1 MAVKYWVANGV
12 AAADANTD
20 ANWNSAADGL
30 GSTGKP
36 AGGDTAVFGDATT
49 IANNK
54 GFAPCNWNYATIGG
68 VPQIKEVHV
77 NDAYGD
83 VVSIQTDHVQFVATG
98 SKITLG
104 DNQSWDDFKVG
115 MGILING
122 TDRNDGTYEIAT
134 IGTGATANT
143 ITVTTSLIDET
154 YVVADEIGIGISSIE
169 RTITL
174 AENMYVQALR
184 LGCRLDAASAKSVVF
199 SGAIVSSSDYNSAD
213 YSNRYV
219 LNGDNAGFYNIS
231 NITYSIDGASWSS
244 TGTRLHFDTGPHPI
258 VTCSTATYFSPQYKT
273 PTSANFGETTSI
285 YKLQITNTTASLMAP
300 VSTVNAAGNDSKK
313 IFLLQAGTTDQLDYN
328 PDDWDAGLS
337 TWGFTARTGG
347 FEIPVTGST
356 TYGNGNFSAKWYG
369 IIVLA
374 STTPGDLC
382 FISTGKKLYCNNL
395 TIAPNTLLKGSLL
408 GSNENDIIQ
417 MVKKPVILGSWN
429 FVRVSEGIYHSNPQ
443 LNNGYYDN
451 LEIKDKLTVGGLID
465 PTGMVFTPQAA
476 NPESTNPQDTIW
488 IDSETNHLFRGERDT
503 ESTVHFN
510 VRNDEGATIPVGAP
524 LYSKGEIGGSN
535 RIKVGIADAS
545 DANKMPAIGLAMEEM
560 NTTSTKDGNMILTGI
575 FNENITI
582 TSVAEQDIIY
592 VAPHGGSAPYLTI
605 TRPTSASHLV
615 QNVGV
620 CVRQSA
626 TNVSQGMKVAAIGR
640 TNDSPNCSFLMANTE
655 STHPQ
660 SRRLV
665 AGTNI
670 TLTDGGAGGDLTIA
684 ASGAVS
690 AVANGADNRVATF
703 SSADALN
710 GEANLTFDGSTLAL
724 TGDFNVGS
732 GDFFVD
738 DSTGRVGIGTTS
750 PDTALH
756 LQDSSGD
763 KPILTL
769 ETTSTSASAEPS
781 LTFDRSTGSGGGG
794 AIADGDNI
802 GQVIFKSRNDAG
814 TPEEINYMRILGE
827 VNDVTDGTEDG
838 RLFLYMMKGGSEV
851 EYLRLAP
858 TQILFN
864 NSGAD
869 IDFIVEG
876 DTATNLLYAN
886 AGNDNV
892 GINTSPESSTR
903 FHVEDDGSKSF
914 TLLLESTDTDANNG
928 PTMAL
933 WRNSASPANGDD
945 CGGIN
950 WYFENDAGAR
960 HLLGRLRSEVNEVT
974 SGSEDS
980 RLYFSVFKAGSE
992 VETVSMKHDEVVIN
1006 DGSND
1011 IDLRVEG
1018 DTDANLLVCD
1028 AGTDAVKIAGATSSK
1043 VGFYGT
1049 APTVQQGTIPAVTP
1063 LLSPGATPD
1072 DNVIAATVDQIISA
1086 LQTLGLIA

>member
-1 MAVKYWVANGV
+1 
-12 AAADANTD
+12 
-20 ANWNSAADGL
+20 
-30 GSTGKP
+30 
-36 AGGDTAVFGDATT
+36 
-49 IANNK
+49 
-54 GFAPCNWNYATIGG
+54 
-68 VPQIKEVHV
+68 
-77 NDAYGD
+77 
-83 VVSIQTDHVQFVATG
+83 VQFVATG

-560 NTTSTKDGNMILTGI
+560 NTTSTKDGNMI
-575 FNENITI
+575 TI

-605 TRPTSASHLV
+605 TRPTSSSHLV

-992 VETVSMKHDEVVIN
+992 VETVSMKHNEVVIN

-1011 IDLRVEG
+1011 IDFRVEG
-1018 DTDANLLVCD
+1018 DTDGNLLVCD

-1049 APTVQQGTIPAVTP
+1049 APTVQQGAIPAVTP

>member
-1 MAVKYWVANGV
+1 
-12 AAADANTD
+12 
-20 ANWNSAADGL
+20 
-30 GSTGKP
+30 
-36 AGGDTAVFGDATT
+36 
-49 IANNK
+49 
-54 GFAPCNWNYATIGG
+54 
-68 VPQIKEVHV
+68 
-77 NDAYGD
+77 
-83 VVSIQTDHVQFVATG
+83 VQFVATG

-231 NITYSIDGASWSS
+231 NITYSIDGASWST
-244 TGTRLHFDTGPHPI
+244 TGTRLHFDTGPHPT

-605 TRPTSASHLV
+605 TRPTSSSHLV

-1049 APTVQQGTIPAVTP
+1049 APTVQQGAIPAVTP

-1086 LQTLGLIA
+1086 LQTLGLIAYTPQRSHKHRIQR